1 MKKVLLAI
9 AAVATIT
16 SCSQNEEFENPAQ
29 NAEINFSTIVSKS
42 TRAVIIENKDFKKF
56 TAYGY
61 SHGETNFTGVVTS
74 TIMSS
79 AEYTKG
85 EDGGWTTSGRYYWPT
100 SGKVTF
106 FGYGGVATATYAKE
120 DGKFPTLKYT
130 VLTDVN
136 KQEDLLVAQQANKS
150 KENNNPSVNLNFK
163 HALAQVYFKLKGN
176 DADLTYTVSKI
187 ELNKVR
193 TEGTLTYGGDPD
205 TSIGQWAVE
214 DNASTGNYA
223 ITLNDQKVI
232 GEAEATI
239 LNDALTQVM
248 ILMPQSLAGVEV
260 KVTYS
265 AEKGGLEVHS
275 ASEPVTVKLTGNWEA
290 GSKTAYVLSLNGDA
304 INLTGSSDD
313 TSWSEKTDV
322 NTDVNK

>member
-1 MKKVLLAI
+1 MGEREEVEVKQYSVIYQAIEDVEAAMKGMLDPVF
-9 AAVATIT
+9 
-16 SCSQNEEFENPAQ
+16 EE
-29 NAEINFSTIVSKS
+29 
-42 TRAVIIENKDFKKF
+42 
-56 TAYGY
+56 
-61 SHGETNFTGVVTS
+61 
-74 TIMSS
+74 
-79 AEYTKG
+79 
-85 EDGGWTTSGRYYWPT
+85 
-100 SGKVTF
+100 
-106 FGYGGVATATYAKE
+106 
-120 DGKFPTLKYT
+120 
-130 VLTDVN
+130 
-136 KQEDLLVAQQANKS
+136 
-150 KENNNPSVNLNFK
+150 
-163 HALAQVYFKLKGN
+163 
-176 DADLTYTVSKI
+176 
-187 ELNKVR
+187 
-193 TEGTLTYGGDPD
+193 
-205 TSIGQWAVE
+205 
-214 DNASTGNYA
+214 
-223 ITLNDQKVI
+223 KVI

>member
-1 MKKVLLAI
+1 M
-9 AAVATIT
+9 
-16 SCSQNEEFENPAQ
+16 
-29 NAEINFSTIVSKS
+29 
-42 TRAVIIENKDFKKF
+42 
-56 TAYGY
+56 
-61 SHGETNFTGVVTS
+61 
-74 TIMSS
+74 
-79 AEYTKG
+79 
-85 EDGGWTTSGRYYWPT
+85 
-100 SGKVTF
+100 
-106 FGYGGVATATYAKE
+106 
-120 DGKFPTLKYT
+120 
-130 VLTDVN
+130 LTDVN

-193 TEGTLTYGGDPD
+193 TEGTFTYGGDPD